1 VIGKSCKITKGV
13 GKWKLRSLAKR
24 IVIVEERERE
34 RERERKEKQ
43 HKLARET
50 SHIVK
55 LTTCNNKQRL
65 SREFFLAQNIENI
78 RRGRKKK
85 CHPLEQ

>member
-34 RERERKEKQ
+34 REREREK
-43 HKLARET
+43 
-50 SHIVK
+50 
-55 LTTCNNKQRL
+55 
-65 SREFFLAQNIENI
+65 
-78 RRGRKKK
+78 RKAA
-85 CHPLEQ
+85 